1 MDVLLEPANRL
12 TWTHPAGFTGPGFV
26 VGDLFVWGFTA
37 YLLDGL
43 FDLAGWTVPW
53 DATRVEEIPHRFARG
68 RRR

>member
-1 MDVLLEPANRL
+1 MPREPLE
-12 TWTHPAGFTGPGFV
+12 V
-26 VGDLFVWGFTA
+26 DDLFVWGFTA

-53 DATRVEEIPHRFARG
+53 DVERVSDIPERFRIG